1 MNNLPICPCEGIT
14 HPQVIFN
21 PPGQTTISYRIGD
34 YTTFREALLLPLK
47 DINGE
52 IQEQE
57 LFNWHPSAKGDL
69 ALQMVE
75 WWAYLADILTFYN
88 ERIAN
93 QAYLQTADLPESLQR
108 LISGIGYRPR
118 PGISAQGSVAALMS
132 DPTKPFTLPQGF
144 QIQSKP
150 GPGKQPQI
158 FELDVDT
165 LIQFPDAIAADPI
178 ANPGLLQETTVLLQ
192 GTNSLLPSV
201 LLQGTVSNV
210 KAGDNLLLL
219 HNAWSGSTNEYAL
232 VTVQKVN
239 PEKDPRGQV
248 NTRVIFVSTP
258 NWLANAQAGDYRLLK
273 SNQYT
278 QVWQYPTG
286 STNVIGNGQIHL
298 ASIVRQIKVNDPIL
312 LYQSETQ
319 IQLIQVTQYTEVV
332 WNANPTGTPPD
343 PTILVSSRDASI
355 PIPIPIPHT
364 QLSFTASLKVDCD
377 SKTPRA
383 TILVYYGWQDV
394 GALIPTPAATFSTT
408 QPEITPEQGFSLS
421 KSQLP
426 LLLEGADGNGIA
438 TTASITSSP
447 PVLQL
452 SNSANS
458 SINLKPPLQML
469 FNLLP
474 VSRGQT
480 VSNEILGSGDASIAG
495 QEFVLKNSPL
505 TYLLSGDS
513 SSGDSY
519 KSTLVVWVN
528 GVEWKE
534 VPSFYG
540 QTGDAS
546 IFVTSE
552 DESNNTHVQFG
563 DGVNGARLS
572 SGVNNV
578 VATYRYGSGKDAPIA
593 GTLNVIVK
601 SYPNL
606 KVIHNPVAVSGG
618 ADPDPPQQIRRYAPR
633 SVLTL
638 GRAVSGDDY
647 ETIAAQAPGVAKAKA
662 YWTWN
667 PEEQRTLVLI
677 YVGDDVNAVNAA
689 RVALNGADDPNRP
702 VMVKQAIAI
711 PISLTL
717 TLCINS
723 TNLQDAV
730 VAGVKTALLDAD
742 AGLFGANAIQIG
754 QSVCQSQIYAA
765 CQSVPGVVAVHG
777 LQFSA
782 NTVSLLPP
790 PCRYVPGEGKFY
802 QLLAENLT
810 IAVEGT

>member
-21 PPGQTTISYRIGD
+21 PPGQTTLSYRIGD

-47 DINGE
+47 DETDN
-52 IQEQE
+52 QE
-57 LFNWHPSAKGDL
+57 LILWHPSGKSDL

-93 QAYLQTADLPESLQR
+93 QAYLRTADLPESLQR
-108 LISGIGYRPR
+108 LISTIGYRRR
-118 PGISAQGSVAALMS
+118 PGISAQGFVAALMS
-132 DPTKPFTLPQGF
+132 DVTKPFTLPQGF

-150 GPGKQPQI
+150 GPGQQPQI

-165 LIQFPDAIAADPI
+165 LIQFPDAIAAAPI
-178 ANPGLLQETTVLLQ
+178 ANPALLQ
-192 GTNSLLPSV
+192 GTTV

-210 KAGDNLLLL
+210 KPGDNLLLL
-219 HNAWSGSTNEYAL
+219 KKGWSGSANEYAL

-239 PEKDPRGQV
+239 PEKDPQGQV

-258 NWLANAQAGDYRLLK
+258 NGLANAQAEDYRLLK

-278 QVWQYPTG
+278 HVWQYPTG
-286 STNVIGNGQIHL
+286 SINVTGNGQIHL
-298 ASIVRQIKVNDPIL
+298 ASLVRQIKVTDPIL

-319 IQLIQVTQYTEVV
+319 FQLIQVTQYTEVV
-332 WNANPTGTPPD
+332 WNADPPTTPLD
-343 PTILVSSRDASI
+343 PTKLVSAAGN

-364 QLSFTASLKVDCD
+364 QLSFTASLVGDWD
-377 SKTPRA
+377 SAIARA

-394 GALIPTPAATFSTT
+394 GVLISTPAATFSTT
-408 QPEITPEQGFSLS
+408 QPEITPDPGFSLS
-421 KSQLP
+421 KNQLP

-438 TTASITSSP
+438 AKASVSTSP
-447 PVLQL
+447 PVLEL

-458 SINLKPPLQML
+458 AINLKPPLQML

-480 VSNEILGSGDASIAG
+480 VANEILGSGDASIPG

-513 SSGDSY
+513 SSGDRY

-528 GVEWKE
+528 GVQWQE

-540 QTGDAS
+540 QAGDAS

-552 DESNNTHVQFG
+552 DESDNTHVQFG
-563 DGVNGARLS
+563 DGVNGARLP

-578 VATYRYGSGKDAPIA
+578 VATYRYGSGKDAPSA

-606 KVIHNPVAVSGG
+606 KAIHNPVAVSGG
-618 ADPDPPQQIRRYAPR
+618 ADPDPPQQIQRYAPR

-662 YWTWN
+662 YWTWS

-702 VMVKQAIAI
+702 VMVKQAITI

-717 TLCINS
+717 TLRINS
-723 TNLQDAV
+723 ANLKDAV
-730 VAGVKTALLDAD
+730 VTGVKTALLDAD

-754 QSVCQSQIYAA
+754 QSVYQSQIYAA

-782 NTVSLLPP
+782 NTVSLSPP
-790 PCRYVPGEGKFY
+790 PSPYIPGEGKFY